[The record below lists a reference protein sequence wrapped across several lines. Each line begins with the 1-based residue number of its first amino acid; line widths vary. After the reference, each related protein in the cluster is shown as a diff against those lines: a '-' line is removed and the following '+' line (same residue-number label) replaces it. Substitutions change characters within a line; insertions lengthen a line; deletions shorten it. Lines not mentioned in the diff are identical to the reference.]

1 MWPFAFGN
9 PEEAP
14 GFRERISYLTTLSG
28 RFCGLKPEALTEERC
43 MLSFAHKS
51 GFAGGYNIS
60 QSSARCTTAFLP
72 YCWRLVAS
80 SRFPG
85 EARNR
90 KELAPIRLANAAG
103 AAELIRL
110 GNVAA
115 QLALRAQP
123 RRKAYRS
130 RSGKTKGVGNSV

>member
-1 MWPFAFGN
+1 
-9 PEEAP
+9 
-14 GFRERISYLTTLSG
+14 
-28 RFCGLKPEALTEERC
+28 

-51 GFAGGYNIS
+51 RFAGGYNIS

-72 YCWRLVAS
+72 HCWRLVAS

-90 KELAPIRLANAAG
+90 KELAPIRL
-103 AAELIRL
+103 

-115 QLALRAQP
+115 QLALRVRQ
-123 RRKAYRS
+123 
-130 RSGKTKGVGNSV
+130 TKGVGNSV